1 VTAAQ
6 VLSTH
11 LSDRDRFFGLGLA
24 GPAKLAAHL
33 SDDSGGG
40 HVALGC
46 FLHDRLVGVAGR
58 AVAAAAARSRN
69 PGGEPR

>member
-6 VLSTH
+6 VLRTH
-11 LSDRDRFFGLGLA
+11 LSDRDRY
-24 GPAKLAAHL
+24 
-33 SDDSGGG
+33 SGGG

-46 FLHDRLVGVAGR
+46 FLHDRLAGVAGR

>member
-6 VLSTH
+6 VLLVVDARTRTH
-11 LSDRDRFFGLGLA
+11 GIATLLLE
-24 GPAKLAAHL
+24 HL
-33 SDDSGGG
+33 D
-40 HVALGC
+40 A
-46 FLHDRLVGVAGR
+46 VAGR

>member
-1 VTAAQ
+1 MAPVEFAGIAEPHR
-6 VLSTH
+6 ST
-11 LSDRDRFFGLGLA
+11 
-24 GPAKLAAHL
+24 KLAAHL
-33 SDDSGGG
+33 SDDSRGG

-46 FLHDRLVGVAGR
+46 FRHDRLVGVAGR